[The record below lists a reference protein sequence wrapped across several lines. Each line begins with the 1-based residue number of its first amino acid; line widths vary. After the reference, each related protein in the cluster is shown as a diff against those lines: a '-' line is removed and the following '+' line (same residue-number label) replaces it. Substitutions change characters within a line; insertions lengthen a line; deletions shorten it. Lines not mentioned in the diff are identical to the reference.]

1 MISLEKLEFMKIEEV
16 AMATDWCCSGE
27 ERLWR
32 LVGIGEFLFFLG
44 VGKINLVQRMYGI
57 KIETR

>member
-1 MISLEKLEFMKIEEV
+1 MKIEEV